1 MRKGEDV
8 NGKASMKLGN
18 GEKGKGREGR
28 LRGKRK
34 EKGWRG
40 KGDRRVGGALVLP
53 CSCRWQSRRP
63 WRRLVCHSRGPLVSG
78 NDIISR

>member
-1 MRKGEDV
+1 MREGEDV
-8 NGKASMKLGN
+8 SGKASMKLGN

-28 LRGKRK
+28 LRGRRK

-63 WRRLVCHSRGPLVSG
+63 LETSRVSLARPSG
-78 NDIISR
+78 LRK